1 VTFAFAACGRAP
13 SEAIKDASV
22 GGSDA
27 LASAPADASIGAS
40 SDAVSDA
47 VSDAAIDAASEA
59 ADVGRDAAEAAKLDE
74 GPLAGARYAPAKA
87 FVTRYCAE
95 CHTERGA
102 HAKKKRALPQQRLD
116 TYEQWR
122 SHASVLR
129 GVIDKW
135 HPDGKTMPIKGATAM
150 PRDDERRAMLEWL
163 ERGSPNTDDG
173 R

>member
-1 VTFAFAACGRAP
+1 MRTRAPAFLVVVITVPACGRAP
-13 SEAIKDASV
+13 ADTLKDAFE
-22 GGSDA
+22 
-27 LASAPADASIGAS
+27 DASSVATGARVDAS
-40 SDAVSDA
+40 RDVATAATDDGLDAVE
-47 VSDAAIDAASEA
+47 ASPP
-59 ADVGRDAAEAAKLDE
+59 DE
-74 GPLAGARYAPAKA
+74 EPLAGARYAPARA
-87 FVTRYCAE
+87 FVARYCAE

-135 HPDGKTMPIKGATAM
+135 HPDGKTMPLKGATAM
-150 PRDDERRAMLEWL
+150 PRDDERRLMLDWL
-163 ERGSPNTDDG
+163 ARGSPNTEDG